1 MIKSLILS
9 LILTIILELLI
20 SYMLGIRNKKDF
32 KVVILVNIYT
42 NPFVVFLSNIVQ
54 LMNNTLL
61 YYCSVFILEIGA
73 IIIEALLYKKYLKDA
88 INPIRL
94 SIYSNIFS
102 FCIGIILLFIY
113 KEVILWKRKFSL
125 Q

>member
-61 YYCSVFILEIGA
+61 YYYSVFILEIGA
-73 IIIEALLYKKYLKDA
+73 IIIEALLYKKYLKGV

-113 KEVILWKRKFSL
+113 KEVIL
-125 Q
+125 

>member
-9 LILTIILELLI
+9 LILTIILEILV
-20 SYMLGIRNKKDF
+20 SYILGIRSKHDF

-42 NPFVVFLSNIVQ
+42 NPIVVFLSNIVQ
-54 LMNNTLL
+54 LMNNALI

-73 IIIEALLYKKYLKDA
+73 VVIETLLYKKYLKYA

-102 FCIGIILLFIY
+102 FGIGIILLSIF
-113 KEVILWKRKFSL
+113 KGVIL
-125 Q
+125 

>member
-42 NPFVVFLSNIVQ
+42 NPFVVC
-54 LMNNTLL
+54 LL
-61 YYCSVFILEIGA
+61 YTSPSPR
-73 IIIEALLYKKYLKDA
+73 D
-88 INPIRL
+88 
-94 SIYSNIFS
+94 
-102 FCIGIILLFIY
+102 
-113 KEVILWKRKFSL
+113 
-125 Q
+125 

>member
-9 LILTIILELLI
+9 LILTIALEILI

-32 KVVILVNIYT
+32 KAVILVNIYT
-42 NPFVVFLSNIVQ
+42 NPIVVFLSNIVQ
-54 LMNNTLL
+54 LMNNALV

-73 IIIEALLYKKYLKDA
+73 IVIEALLYEKYLKYA

-102 FCIGIILLFIY
+102 FCTGIVLLSIY
-113 KEVILWKRKFSL
+113 KEVIL
-125 Q
+125 